1 MSLMKLVR
9 MKLVTYIELC
19 VNYANDNTHCHR
31 DVCAVIAS
39 SISDA
44 SQVFRPGSS
53 QYALDLEHF
62 ALSAEQNSSCSVEPG
77 SAQDVSTILQI
88 LGNTR
93 TKFAVIKSGGH
104 NLNPKFSS
112 TPRVQISMA
121 RFNQLQFDAQAS
133 TVEVG
138 SGMIWDDVYEQ
149 LQAYNVSVVGA
160 RATGIGIGGYIVA
173 GGGYS
178 YKTNQHGLASDNV
191 VAMEVVLPDGEI
203 KTVVGSRLVDRDL
216 FFALRGGGNNF
227 GIVTK
232 FTLKTYPQ
240 TEVWGGSIIY
250 SGTEFASV
258 SAAVLNYTSNNK
270 DIKTGIQCTFATL
283 QGQILKDI
291 IMANLFYDA
300 PAPAPGI
307 FDSFLLIPSIS
318 SDIGAHSYLSL
329 IQSAN
334 TNLTAGVR
342 FLFGCLHAIHAC
354 TKFYGSMLQSNS
366 LLLNGYVIEPFL
378 PEAESSDSIMLDAAR
393 QTAASLQQIASSNG
407 ILASAKY
414 PNYAI
419 FGTPIGDLYGENAD
433 WLHHIKNLVDPFNV
447 MGLTGGFKF
456 E

>member
-1 MSLMKLVR
+1 
-9 MKLVTYIELC
+9 Y
-19 VNYANDNTHCHR
+19 Y
-31 DVCAVIAS
+31 
-39 SISDA
+39 
-44 SQVFRPGSS
+44 
-53 QYALDLEHF
+53 LDLEHF

-112 TPRVQISMA
+112 TLGVQISMA

-216 FFALRGGGNNF
+216 FFALRGGGNSF

-283 QGQILKDI
+283 QGQDI

-318 SDIGAHSYLSL
+318 SDIGARSYLSL

-342 FLFGCLHAIHAC
+342 GIYNTISHTAVTMNLVDSMQNQSS
-354 TKFYGSMLQSNS
+354 FYGSMLQSNS

-378 PEAESSDSIMLDAAR
+378 PEAYHHGDTDTAYPPNRNENIHPMNIYYAWTSESSDSIMLDAAR

-433 WLHHIKNLVDPFNV
+433 RLHHIKNLVDPFNV

-456 E
+456 

>member
-1 MSLMKLVR
+1 MVFRILLLLFIVINISFTYESA
-9 MKLVTYIELC
+9 VTG
-19 VNYANDNTHCHR
+19 

-112 TPRVQISMA
+112 TPGVQISMA

-283 QGQILKDI
+283 QGQIVLKDI

-318 SDIGAHSYLSL
+318 SDIGARSYLSL

-334 TNLTAGVR
+334 TNLTAGV
-342 FLFGCLHAIHAC
+342 
-354 TKFYGSMLQSNS
+354 TS
-366 LLLNGYVIEPFL
+366 
-378 PEAESSDSIMLDAAR
+378 AERGPIVQRWTALDKAKSTDSA
-393 QTAASLQQIASSNG
+393 
-407 ILASAKY
+407 
-414 PNYAI
+414 
-419 FGTPIGDLYGENAD
+419 
-433 WLHHIKNLVDPFNV
+433 
-447 MGLTGGFKF
+447 
-456 E
+456 